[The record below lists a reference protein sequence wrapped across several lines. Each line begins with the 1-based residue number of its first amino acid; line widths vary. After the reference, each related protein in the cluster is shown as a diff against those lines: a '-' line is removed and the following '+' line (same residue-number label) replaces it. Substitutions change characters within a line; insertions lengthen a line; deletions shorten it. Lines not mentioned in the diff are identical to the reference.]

1 MIQNKTYTF
10 NSDKNLYQR
19 IIGTLV
25 LLAFVG
31 VFLYLFYHV
40 YRILFFLSPIFL
52 IAAVIIY
59 PRVVGNHIKIILQT
73 FKASFIGGMLHI
85 GLQLIGLP
93 LVSIGLI
100 FKAWAYKNF
109 GVMQPESSDH
119 AFEEKYTA
127 YEEVMDPNA
136 GSKDLNKKSAEKEK
150 ALSGY
155 DDLFE

>member
-1 MIQNKTYTF
+1 MYT
-10 NSDKNLYQR
+10 
-19 IIGTLV
+19 
-25 LLAFVG
+25 
-31 VFLYLFYHV
+31 
-40 YRILFFLSPIFL
+40 RILFLSPIFL

-136 GSKDLNKKSAEKEK
+136 GSKDLNKSQLKRKS
-150 ALSGY
+150 LVW
-155 DDLFE
+155 LRRFV